1 VQDNDNSVQDV
12 TIVSSVSK
20 AGGRLVIGVPKKF
33 EGEVRELFGKPV
45 RVTLEL
51 LV

>member
-1 VQDNDNSVQDV
+1 MQNNDNTFRDV

-20 AGGRLVIGVPKKF
+20 AGGRYVIGVPKKF
-33 EGEVRELFGKPV
+33 EDEVQALFGKPIRV
-45 RVTLEL
+45 RLEL